1 MKKWLLAS
9 GLDFYK
15 IVIIFVVGGFLGD
28 VIETVFCYL
37 KFQKWMC
44 RSSFVY
50 LQISAVWGL
59 AFVLASILACVI
71 EDRSILMIFVVGVV
85 LGSVFEYV
93 CSLVQEKVFG
103 IRFWDYSKFKYNIAG
118 RVNLQYSLGWG
129 VATVVWIKWIFP
141 AVMELLGRIP
151 RKVLIPLGEGL
162 LLLLVVDSMVSF
174 VALKRYGERLKGIE
188 TCDRVRILID
198 KHFTDERMK
207 RIYPHMKSTGQ
218 GAIMAVESVVRE
230 CS

>member
-15 IVIIFVVGGFLGD
+15 IVLIFVAGGFLGD

-37 KFQKWMC
+37 KFGKLMC

-50 LQISAVWGL
+50 VQISAVWGL
-59 AFVLASILACVI
+59 AFVLASLLACVVG
-71 EDRSILMIFVVGVV
+71 DSGILTLFVTGVV
-85 LGSVFEYV
+85 LGSIFEYL
-93 CSLVQEKVFG
+93 CSVVQEKAFG
-103 IRFWDYSKFKYNIAG
+103 IRFWDYSKFKFNIGG
-118 RVNLQYSLGWG
+118 RINLLYSLGWG
-129 VATVVWIKWIFP
+129 VATVVWIKLFFP
-141 AVMELLGRIP
+141 VVMDFLGKIP
-151 RKVLIPLGEGL
+151 RKVLIPLGQGL
-162 LLLLVVDSMVSF
+162 FLLLLVDSMISF

-188 TCDRVRILID
+188 ACDRIRALID

-218 GAIMAVESVVRE
+218 GALMAVEPVVRE

>member
-15 IVIIFVVGGFLGD
+15 IVIIFVAGGFLGD

-71 EDRSILMIFVVGVV
+71 EDQSILTIFVVGVV
-85 LGSVFEYV
+85 LGSVFEYA
-93 CSLVQEKVFG
+93 CSLVHEKVFG

-129 VATVVWIKWIFP
+129 VAAVVWIKWIFP
-141 AVMELLGRIP
+141 AVVTLLGRVP
-151 RKVLIPLGEGL
+151 RKVLVPLGEGL
-162 LLLLVVDSMVSF
+162 LLLLVIDSMVSF
-174 VALKRYGERLKGIE
+174 VALKRYGERVKGFE
-188 TCDRVRILID
+188 ACDRIRVLID

-218 GAIMAVESVVRE
+218 RALMVVETAVRE